1 MPTPNESPERIEDEI
16 RGTRREIDRTLDAL
30 QSKLSPGQ
38 LLDQAL
44 SYMKDGGGEFAS
56 NIGRTVSRNPV
67 PVVLLGIGLTWLM
80 CSDGSRRPRRD
91 SDDEFADDERRASR
105 QVSDALHNYYS
116 DASGAVQGAA
126 ESVESGA
133 ARVREGIHDLRDAAT
148 GTIRT
153 VAGGADDMARQAGD
167 YAQSAWHQ
175 GVRAKDRAVRTL
187 QDYPVLTGVLGLAAG
202 AMAAA
207 LLPQT
212 RQEDELMGPAADQL
226 KRSTKETLQEA
237 KQEAVDAL
245 HSAAEASK
253 PPSQTAER
261 QQPSAPS

>member
-38 LLDQAL
+38 LLDHAL
-44 SYMKDGGGEFAS
+44 SYVKDGGGEFAS
-56 NIGRTVSRNPV
+56 NLGRTVSRNPV

-80 CSDGSRRPRRD
+80 CSDGRRPPRY
-91 SDDEFADDERRASR
+91 SDEYPDDERRGSHH
-105 QVSDALHNYYS
+105 VSNALHNYYS
-116 DASGAVQGAA
+116 DASGAVQGAV
-126 ESVESGA
+126 ESVQSGA
-133 ARVREGIHDLRDAAT
+133 AGVRERIHDARDAAT

-153 VAGGADDMARQAGD
+153 VAGTADDITRQAGD

-187 QDYPVLTGVLGLAAG
+187 QDYPALAGALGLAAG

-207 LLPQT
+207 FLPQT
-212 RQEDELMGPAADQL
+212 RQEDELMGRAADQL

-237 KQEAVDAL
+237 KQEAADAL
-245 HSAAEASK
+245 QSAAEASE
-253 PPSQTAER
+253 PAAQTAER
-261 QQPSAPS
+261 QQPAAAS